1 MARSIT
7 PPQPHPPANPRRLN
21 ILEAAVKE
29 ERWRYCRIDGSVT
42 SAAGEGG

>member
-1 MARSIT
+1 MQHTSHLA
-7 PPQPHPPANPRRLN
+7 ANPRRLN